1 MFMLRLVAASSQQHF
16 YCTYEFEIKT
26 SAINEVVGFGFVLL
40 FVFAYSVPV
49 TSLSV

>member
-1 MFMLRLVAASSQQHF
+1 MLCLVAASSQQHF

-26 SAINEVVGFGFVLL
+26 SAVNEVVGFGFVLL

-49 TSLSV
+49 ASLSV